1 MVGIIGGV
9 IGGWLAQQMGFGPV
23 NGLIAAIVVA
33 TLGSIV
39 VRLILNAMDG
49 RRLTNSPP
57 ADAPTE
63 TSVQATRPYSPGLEG
78 VIAGETS
85 LSYIDGAAGRL
96 LYRGYRIG
104 DLVERG
110 TYPAVANLLWTGEW
124 DASHRLATAPVPPA
138 VLDVLRAMPADT
150 KPMDALRTAVSAWG
164 ATQDL
169 PWPPTVEQARA
180 LTAFSPSALAAFARL
195 RSGKDPIEPDP
206 ELDLTAG
213 FLYQLTGERPDPGT
227 ARALDAYF
235 IVGAEHSF
243 NASTF
248 TARVIASTRSDI
260 ASAVAGAIGTMKGPL
275 HGGAPSEVVDQLSQV
290 GSAEH
295 AEAWIRETLEKGERL
310 MGFGHRVYRAYDPR
324 AAALRTVAEGMEHKP
339 EWLKL
344 ATEVED
350 VALRILAE
358 KHPERPLRTNVEFY
372 AAPVL
377 MGVGLSPDLFP
388 ATFSLSRHAGW
399 TAHVLEQAANNRL
412 IRPDVNYVGP
422 DERDLP
428 G

>member
-1 MVGIIGGV
+1 
-9 IGGWLAQQMGFGPV
+9 
-23 NGLIAAIVVA
+23 
-33 TLGSIV
+33 
-39 VRLILNAMDG
+39 
-49 RRLTNSPP
+49 LTDSPP
-57 ADAPTE
+57 ADAPSE
-63 TSVQATRPYSPGLEG
+63 PSLQATRPYSPGLEG

-85 LSYIDGAAGRL
+85 LSFIDGAQGRL

-104 DLVERG
+104 DLVAHG
-110 TYPAVANLLWTGEW
+110 TYPAVADLLWTGEW
-124 DASHRLATAPVPPA
+124 DPSARMPTAPVPTA
-138 VLDVLRAMPADT
+138 VLEVLRAMPADA

-164 ATQDL
+164 ATHDL
-169 PWPPTVEQARA
+169 PWPPTVDQARA

-195 RSGKDPIEPDP
+195 RAGKEPVEPDTS
-206 ELDLTAG
+206 LDMTAG
-213 FLYQLTGERPDPGT
+213 FLYQLSGERPDAGT

-248 TARVIASTRSDI
+248 TARVITSTRSDI

-275 HGGAPSEVVDQLSQV
+275 HGGAPSEVVDQLAQV
-290 GSAEH
+290 GSADH
-295 AEAWIRETLEKGERL
+295 AEAWIRAALDRGERL

-358 KHPERPLRTNVEFY
+358 KHPDRPLKTNVEYY

-388 ATFSLSRHAGW
+388 ATFSLARHAGW

-422 DERDLP
+422 EERDLP

>member
-1 MVGIIGGV
+1 MTKTTDT
-9 IGGWLAQQMGFGPV
+9 AQAP
-23 NGLIAAIVVA
+23 A
-33 TLGSIV
+33 T
-39 VRLILNAMDG
+39 AP
-49 RRLTNSPP
+49 SP
-57 ADAPTE
+57 DTD
-63 TSVQATRPYSPGLEG
+63 QASRPYSPGLEG

-85 LSYIDGAAGRL
+85 LSYIDGAEGRL

-104 DLVERG
+104 DLVARG
-110 TYPAVANLLWTGEW
+110 TYPAITNLLWTGEW
-124 DASHRLATAPVPPA
+124 DRGARLPTGSIPPA
-138 VLDVLRAMPADT
+138 VMTILRALPAGT

-169 PWPPTVEQARA
+169 PWPPTAEQARA
-180 LTAFSPSALAAFARL
+180 LTAFSPSALAAFVRL
-195 RSGKDPIEPDP
+195 RAGEEPVDPDP
-206 ELDLTAG
+206 SLDLVEG

-235 IVGAEHSF
+235 IVGAEHGF

-248 TARVIASTRSDI
+248 TARVIISTRSDI

-290 GSAEH
+290 GSPDH
-295 AEAWIRETLEKGERL
+295 AEAWLREALDRGERL

-339 EWLKL
+339 SWLKL
-344 ATEVED
+344 AIEVED
-350 VALRILAE
+350 VALRVLAE
-358 KHPERPLRTNVEFY
+358 KHPDRPLKTNVEFY

-388 ATFSLSRHAGW
+388 ATFSLARHAGW
-399 TAHVLEQAANNRL
+399 TAHALEQGANNRL

-422 DERDLP
+422 AERDLP
-428 G
+428 A

>member
-1 MVGIIGGV
+1 M
-9 IGGWLAQQMGFGPV
+9 
-23 NGLIAAIVVA
+23 
-33 TLGSIV
+33 T
-39 VRLILNAMDG
+39 D
-49 RRLTNSPP
+49 SPP
-57 ADAPTE
+57 ADTPRPE
-63 TSVQATRPYSPGLEG
+63 RLQAERPYSPGLEG

-110 TYPAVANLLWTGEW
+110 TYAAVAHLLWTGEW
-124 DASHRLATAPVPPA
+124 DPSQHLPTAPVPPP
-138 VLDVLRAMPADT
+138 VLEVLRAMPKDA

-164 ATQDL
+164 ATQEL
-169 PWPPTVEQARA
+169 PWPPTVEHARA

-195 RSGKDPIEPDP
+195 RAGKEPIEPDP
-206 ELDLTAG
+206 DLDLTAG
-213 FLYQLTGERPDPGT
+213 FLYQSSGERPDPGT

-248 TARVIASTRSDI
+248 TARVITSTRSDI

-275 HGGAPSEVVDQLSQV
+275 HGGAPSEVVDQLAEV
-290 GSAEH
+290 GSADK
-295 AEAWIRETLEKGERL
+295 AEAWIRDTLARGERL

-339 EWLKL
+339 DWLKL

-350 VALRILAE
+350 IALRILAE
-358 KHPERPLRTNVEFY
+358 KHPERPLRTNVEYY

-399 TAHVLEQAANNRL
+399 TAHALEQAANNRL

-422 DERDLP
+422 EERDLP

>member
-1 MVGIIGGV
+1 MTDS
-9 IGGWLAQQMGFGPV
+9 A
-23 NGLIAAIVVA
+23 
-33 TLGSIV
+33 
-39 VRLILNAMDG
+39 
-49 RRLTNSPP
+49 P
-57 ADAPTE
+57 ADAPPAE
-63 TSVQATRPYSPGLEG
+63 RLQAERPYSPGLEG

-110 TYPAVANLLWTGEW
+110 TYAAVANLLWTGDW
-124 DASHRLATAPVPPA
+124 DPAQRLPTAPVPPA
-138 VLDVLRAMPADT
+138 ILDVLRAMPKDA

-164 ATQDL
+164 ATQQL

-195 RSGKDPIEPDP
+195 RTGKEPIEPDP
-206 ELDLTAG
+206 DLDLTAG
-213 FLYQLTGERPDPGT
+213 FLYQLAGERPDPGT

-248 TARVIASTRSDI
+248 TARVIMSTKSDL

-275 HGGAPSEVVDQLSQV
+275 HGGAPSEVVDQLAEV
-290 GSAEH
+290 GSADK
-295 AEAWIRETLEKGERL
+295 AEAWIRETLDRGERL

-324 AAALRTVAEGMEHKP
+324 AAALRKVAESMEHKP
-339 EWLKL
+339 DWLQL
-344 ATEVED
+344 AIEVED

-358 KHPERPLRTNVEFY
+358 RHPERALKTNVEFY

-377 MGVGLSPDLFP
+377 QGVGLSPDLFP

-399 TAHVLEQAANNRL
+399 TAHSLEQAANNRL

-422 DERDLP
+422 EERDLP